1 MLVPYISQSWEGKAG
16 GGVKGTINLAV
27 KCEILAPK
35 HGANISAGIS
45 SETCCE
51 ESPATE
57 SCLQLHHI
65 R

>member
-1 MLVPYISQSWEGKAG
+1 MLVLYISQSWGE

-45 SETCCE
+45 SVDM
-51 ESPATE
+51 
-57 SCLQLHHI
+57 L
-65 R
+65 